1 MTRIS
6 LFSRNPAYSRAAAML
21 LLILVLAV
29 FAWVVYQMLGLYHS
43 RYDEA
48 IDNRLRIIAGYNRV
62 AAGRSVYESV
72 IERSKKLDT
81 ARQYLKS
88 SSPAL
93 AAAEMQ
99 EIATSALAYSQ
110 MKQNSVNIA
119 PHRDID
125 GRRMI
130 TVNYVL
136 RGTLEATQKMLY
148 ALESSTPLLF
158 VDNLSI
164 RSSVSSRHWRPT
176 PNLEPEVQVQFDLYG
191 YSRIGKKS

>member
-1 MTRIS
+1 MTGIS
-6 LFSRNPAYSRAAAML
+6 LLSRNPAYSRALALSLLIML
-21 LLILVLAV
+21 LMGLAWLI
-29 FAWVVYQMLGLYHS
+29 YQIQGHYHR
-43 RYDEA
+43 RYDDA

-62 AAGRSVYESV
+62 AAGRSTYESV

-99 EIATSALAYSQ
+99 EIATSALAFSQ

-130 TVNYVL
+130 TVNYVV
-136 RGTLEATQKMLY
+136 RGTLDATQKMLY
-148 ALESSTPLLF
+148 ALESSTPFLF